1 MHRAPS
7 ARPVRSLPLAAALLF
22 AAVALSATAAPRAAD
37 WSYRVVEGE
46 GGVPLNVATAGDP
59 SRPALLLVHGIG
71 QSHLSFE
78 HQLRAP
84 VTDQFFVVSFDLRG
98 HGNSGKPM
106 EPAAYKDPKLWAG
119 DVRRIM
125 DALGLQRVVLL
136 GWSYGTLIVSDYLRQ
151 YGSERLDGIVLVGAY
166 GGLTPPPTPPPAAA
180 AEGMA
185 RNRALQLSANPED
198 NFAAAR
204 ATAGMLT
211 ARDMG
216 QAWRDRAVAIAM
228 MLPGASRKAM
238 FERALANMDQIPRIT
253 VPILINVGGKDGS
266 TQEPFA
272 RELAQKITAQ
282 GGRALV
288 SVYPEAGHS
297 PFAEEPERFN
307 RELMDFARSVQ
318 PAAPTA
324 PKKPAARVA
333 QPASV
338 L

>member
-1 MHRAPS
+1 MSRTPTR
-7 ARPVRSLPLAAALLF
+7 RPFTALLLL
-22 AAVALSATAAPRAAD
+22 VALASLSPALSRAAE
-37 WSYRVVEGE
+37 WTYRTVTGE

-78 HQLRAP
+78 NQLRAP
-84 VTDQFFVVSFDLRG
+84 VTDQFYVVAFDLRG

-106 EPAAYKDPKLWAG
+106 EPAAYQSPALWAG
-119 DVRRIM
+119 DVRRVM
-125 DALGLQRVVLL
+125 DALALDRVVLL
-136 GWSYGTLIVSDYLRQ
+136 GWSYGTLIVSDYLRT
-151 YGSERLDGIVLVGAY
+151 YGSERLNGIVLVGAY
-166 GGLTPPPTPPPAAA
+166 GGLTPPPTAPPPAV

-204 ATAGMLT
+204 ATSGMLT

-216 QAWRDRAVAIAM
+216 QAWRDRAVAVAM
-228 MLPGASRKAM
+228 MLPATSRKAM

-282 GGRALV
+282 GGKALV

-307 RELMDFARSVQ
+307 RELMEFARSVQ
-318 PAAPTA
+318 PAAA
-324 PKKPAARVA
+324 PAAPQKKPARKP
-333 QPASV
+333 QPAAV